1 VTRCRDMAIPN
12 FLRCE
17 VGRRSV
23 ASHRLKGSSN
33 PVLTTAIL
41 RHSRSRVLESVER
54 RKGNKYNTGL
64 IC

>member
-23 ASHRLKGSSN
+23 VGHRLKGSLN
-33 PVLTTAIL
+33 PLLTTAIL
-41 RHSRSRVLESVER
+41 GHSRSRVLGVSGKAIRE
-54 RKGNKYNTGL
+54 
-64 IC
+64 